1 MIMIRNKSSFDLF
14 EAVFSDFIE
23 NNVSVNTKV
32 PVHDIIE
39 NDKEYIIELLLA
51 GVNKDDTSIDVEED
65 FLIIK
70 AERKEQKD
78 VKYNRKETYFGKY
91 ERKFKLPNDVDTE
104 NITATMDNGVLKV
117 NVPKLENIPAKISV
131 KIN

>member
-1 MIMIRNKSSFDLF
+1 MIRNKSSFDLF